1 MRRKEPELRERVS
14 LSFNQ
19 GRHGGGGGGSGSL
32 GSPLLGLQACSWQ
45 VVLYVDVGLLAAS
58 RRFACVH
65 YPLQFANT
73 TVSFA
78 RGTG

>member
-19 GRHGGGGGGSGSL
+19 GRHGGGGGGGSGSL

-45 VVLYVDVGLLAAS
+45 VVLYVDVGLLAA
-58 RRFACVH
+58 A
-65 YPLQFANT
+65 
-73 TVSFA
+73 
-78 RGTG
+78 